1 MHVHVDDAM
10 GLTADAQEPQGV
22 RFQATGVEVASRNG
36 FVQLLQAELPAGA
49 AAVTYSLWPAPAPQ

>member
-1 MHVHVDDAM
+1 M

-49 AAVTYSLWPAPAPQ
+49 AAVTYSLWPAPASQ